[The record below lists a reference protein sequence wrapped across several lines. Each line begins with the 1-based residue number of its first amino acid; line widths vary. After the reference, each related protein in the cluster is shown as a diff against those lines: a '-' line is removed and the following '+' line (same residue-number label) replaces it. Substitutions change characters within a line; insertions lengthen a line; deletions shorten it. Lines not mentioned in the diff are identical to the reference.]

1 MIIPDL
7 TGLSIKVKNKKSVLA
22 GFNPIS
28 YNIIRRFNKTRS
40 YKACKNLC
48 NAPFRN
54 LYFSANGQVSVCCY
68 NMQYIVGDI
77 KNNSITE
84 IWNSEKIKKLRE
96 HIANNDLS
104 LGCGACKSELF
115 LQNFENLHIKLYDT
129 HFAISNFPTSLGFQ
143 IDNSCNL
150 ECTMCSGDLS
160 SKIFLN
166 REHRTLIKNMYDEN
180 FIKQLSEFIP
190 HLKFCLFSGGEP
202 FVINSYYR
210 IWEMIIQHNP
220 LCNIVVQ
227 TNGTILNDKIKNLLE
242 KGTFNISVSID
253 SLNQETYEKI
263 RVNAKLDTTLKNLGY
278 FKDYCHANN
287 RFIGLSVCVMNQNWM
302 EIPKITEFCSMNNIN
317 IIFNTVRF
325 PAKDALWI
333 LNSNELKEIID
344 YYGGF
349 LFTTK
354 TDVQKRNKKSFE
366 NLINLI
372 VSWYNIAL
380 KFENHKHVTISEK
393 EFKPLIDELILKLE
407 TSLNVFY
414 DGNNMKQAY
423 CKSIINKIMT
433 ILNNIPNDDIKY
445 RSITIIN
452 SFNGEKILAN
462 IFRENDESLVKL
474 IKNISKYAEM

>member
-1 MIIPDL
+1 
-7 TGLSIKVKNKKSVLA
+7 
-22 GFNPIS
+22 
-28 YNIIRRFNKTRS
+28 
-40 YKACKNLC
+40 
-48 NAPFRN
+48 
-54 LYFSANGQVSVCCY
+54 
-68 NMQYIVGDI
+68 
-77 KNNSITE
+77 
-84 IWNSEKIKKLRE
+84 
-96 HIANNDLS
+96 
-104 LGCGACKSELF
+104 
-115 LQNFENLHIKLYDT
+115 
-129 HFAISNFPTSLGFQ
+129 
-143 IDNSCNL
+143 
-150 ECTMCSGDLS
+150 
-160 SKIFLN
+160 
-166 REHRTLIKNMYDEN
+166 MYDEN